1 MDPEWTEVACVL
13 LSSSNGGP
21 EDPAATPVRALAFDT
36 AQELLWTGNSEGRV
50 ASFAG
55 ADLQNYV
62 SYVIHPASDGDV
74 RHILLNDTGVIS
86 LGPRGVHMAYRRG
99 LPLWN
104 CRHEDMTDLWCMSF
118 TSNACTEVLVAGRQS
133 TMLVVD
139 LKEGEVTRQIETEEC
154 YTMMK
159 RNSRFICAAT
169 DHGTVDIIDPS
180 TFEVL
185 KSWNAHSAL
194 IHDMDVQAD
203 FLVTCGATL
212 KQQGAVMFDPYV
224 NLFDLKQMT
233 SMAPIP
239 FPPCAAFVR
248 MHPRMVTTAIV
259 ASTSGQIHII
269 DLMSPNTSSVKQANI
284 ASYLA
289 RIEISPTGEA
299 LMLADNDCYM
309 HLWGSPSRIQFTEYP
324 VMIETET
331 PIDEDQHKDTV
342 WEDWS
347 DEENDDT
354 LPLNSVGVPYYRETL
369 LSAFPSLVVDVG
381 APPPRYELNL
391 TENKTAFEYG
401 WYTPN
406 NGSTLPNQVEDTR
419 KDENKGAGKA
429 IQAPKFLSERSRDLV
444 AATSGAM
451 GLNGKDSSN
460 GGSGSNGGAANGAD
474 DVNSA
479 AALAS
484 SERASLGPE
493 APGMYRA
500 VEIKFSK
507 FGVDDFDFG
516 YYNRSRYAGLEN
528 HFANSYANAL
538 LQLLRFTPSIR
549 NLALQHAASA
559 CLDDQCLLCELGYLC
574 DMLQKAEGATCQA
587 TNMLKTLSGLPQA
600 HQLRLIE
607 EENPNT
613 PITEMLQNL
622 TRFLLTQIASDFKRM
637 LPESDAMEEVLA
649 TSGVTYMRCM
659 QCRSETKR
667 AVSTYVNNLKYPA
680 PQRTHAGRVGGV
692 GPGGMG
698 SPVLGAGL
706 GATSNS
712 SAPKQPRITF
722 SQVLKS
728 SVEQDSSTKGWCEV
742 CQRYQTLQNRKTITS
757 IPSVLTLNAS
767 GPQNLN
773 YPEFRRLWGTRGWL
787 PEEIGII
794 VDPAGQFFCYEGEDL
809 KLHLQRGIH
818 DIKVYSLIGM
828 AANVDNGAQPAKSH
842 LVAMVNVGYS
852 EPTPPTE
859 PEWHLFNDFLVR
871 QTSPG
876 EALTFNTNWK
886 TPSVVLFQLKSF
898 NNKIDTEWKS
908 RIDTSVLYIDDGKQ
922 GSSGTYTTLDS
933 TKERP
938 GPDTIVAL
946 DTEFVA
952 LKQPEIEMNSE
963 GEMETI
969 RPMTHALA
977 RVSVVRG
984 QGMEEGLPFIDDY
997 IIIKEPV
1004 VDYLTLYSGITRN
1017 DLDPRTSQHTLVP
1030 LKLVYKKLWVL
1041 LNLGCKFLGH
1051 GLKQDFRVIN
1061 IQVPKAQVID
1071 TIDLFFLK
1079 ARLRKLSLAFL
1090 AWCVLKENIQ
1100 LETHDSIEDARTALK
1115 LYRKF
1120 LEYDDAG
1127 ILEVQLQ
1134 EIYREGRDCNF
1145 KAPKKVLNGNGN
1157 GSAPTG
1163 AVIAAV
1169 NGADTPVGA
1178 PSGTAISPLQVRS
1191 QPAPPSITAAATA
1204 AAIAAASAASI
1215 PATVA
1220 PTIPPPSNT
1229 VPAPGSAP
1237 VPTNL
1242 HGPSPGQVP
1251 PPPSS
1256 GMGQGQGPSQS
1267 QSMAPGPMGTMSRQQ
1282 QPPPGFGPP
1291 HHSNGMGNMHMGQNN
1306 THNNMN
1312 AHNNLNNHNNHQ
1324 HVHGGPPP
1332 HQPYHHQPP
1341 PPNNH
1346 RGPMPNGGG
1355 GRYQPPQQMPYR
1367 LNHNNHGGHPAHQG
1381 HATHQGHNHQ
1391 GHNHQGHQGHQNH
1404 QGHQGHT
1411 NHGHTNGG
1419 HNPHYRPYR
1428 RG

>member
-13 LSSSNGGP
+13 LSSSNGGQ

-55 ADLQNYV
+55 AELQNYV
-62 SYVIHPASDGDV
+62 SYIIHPPSDGEV

-86 LGPRGVHMAYRRG
+86 LGPRGVHMALRRG

-104 CRHEDMTDLWCMSF
+104 CRHEAMTDLWCMSF

-133 TMLVVD
+133 TMLVID
-139 LKEGEVTRQIETEEC
+139 LKEGEVIRQIKTEEC

-169 DHGTVDIIDPS
+169 DHGTVDIIDPT

-299 LMLADNDCYM
+299 LVLADNDCFM

-324 VMIETET
+324 VLIETET
-331 PIDEDQHKDTV
+331 NIEEDQHKETE
-342 WEDWS
+342 WEAWS
-347 DEENDDT
+347 DDENDET

-369 LSAFPSLVVDVG
+369 LSAFPHLVVDVG
-381 APPPRYELNL
+381 APPARYELNL

-429 IQAPKFLSERSRDLV
+429 IQTPKFLSERSRDLV
-444 AATSGAM
+444 SATSGGAL
-451 GLNGKDSSN
+451 GGGKKGAYESGA
-460 GGSGSNGGAANGAD
+460 GGSGSNGDAANGAD

-484 SERASLGPE
+484 SELASLGPE

-538 LQLLRFTPSIR
+538 LQLLRFTPSIC

-574 DMLQKAEGATCQA
+574 DMLHKAEGATCQA

-622 TRFLLTQIASDFKRM
+622 TRFLLTQIAGDFKRM
-637 LPESDAMEEVLA
+637 LPDSNAMEDVLA

-659 QCRSETKR
+659 HCRSETKR
-667 AVSTYVNNLKYPA
+667 AVSTYVNNLKYPS
-680 PQRTHAGRVGGV
+680 PQRTHAGRGG
-692 GPGGMG
+692 GIGAGGMG
-698 SPVLGAGL
+698 GPGLGAGL
-706 GATSNS
+706 GAANASM
-712 SAPKQPRITF
+712 PKQPKITF

-773 YPEFRRLWGTRGWL
+773 YPEFRRLWGTPGWL

-828 AANVDNGAQPAKSH
+828 ATNVDNGGQPAKSH

-852 EPTPPTE
+852 EPTATE
-859 PEWHLFNDFLVR
+859 QPEWHLFNDFLVR

-876 EALTFNTNWK
+876 EALSFNTHWK
-886 TPSVVLFQLKSF
+886 TPSVVLFQLKSY

-908 RIDTSVLYIDDGKQ
+908 RIDTSVLYMDCGKNT
-922 GSSGTYTTLDS
+922 GHETYTPLEPS
-933 TKERP
+933 KERP

-997 IIIKEPV
+997 IIIKEAV

-1030 LKLVYKKLWVL
+1030 LKLAYKKLWVL

-1061 IQVPKAQVID
+1061 IQVPKAQIID

-1127 ILEVQLQ
+1127 ILEMQLQ

-1145 KAPKKVLNGNGN
+1145 KAPKKALNGNGN
-1157 GSAPTG
+1157 GHG
-1163 AVIAAV
+1163 AVVAAS
-1169 NGADTPVGA
+1169 GTDTPVGA
-1178 PSGTAISPLQVRS
+1178 PSGTSVSPLQVRS

-1204 AAIAAASAASI
+1204 AAIAAASI

-1220 PTIPPPSNT
+1220 ATIPPAPNT

-1237 VPTNL
+1237 VPTAL
-1242 HGPSPGQVP
+1242 HGLTPGQAQP
-1251 PPPSS
+1251 PPTAVVN
-1256 GMGQGQGPSQS
+1256 QGQAQAQLPV
-1267 QSMAPGPMGTMSRQQ
+1267 PGPMGSIPRPQ
-1282 QPPPGFGPP
+1282 QPPPGFGPL
-1291 HHSNGMGNMHMGQNN
+1291 HGTAMNNIHMGQ
-1306 THNNMN
+1306 
-1312 AHNNLNNHNNHQ
+1312 NNHNNHQ

-1332 HQPYHHQPP
+1332 HHHHHHQPP
-1341 PPNNH
+1341 PPSSH
-1346 RGPMPNGGG
+1346 RSPMSNGGG

-1367 LNHNNHGGHPAHQG
+1367 LNHNSHGGHPAHQA
-1381 HATHQGHNHQ
+1381 HANHTTHQGHTSHT
-1391 GHNHQGHQGHQNH
+1391 GHNHQGHQ
-1404 QGHQGHT
+1404 
-1411 NHGHTNGG
+1411 GHTNGG
-1419 HNPHYRPYR
+1419 HNPHYRQYR

>member
-13 LSSSNGGP
+13 LSSSNGGQ
-21 EDPAATPVRALAFDT
+21 EEPAATPVSALAFDT
-36 AQELLWTGNSEGRV
+36 TQELMWTGNSEGRV
-50 ASFAG
+50 ASFYG
-55 ADLQNYV
+55 AEVQSYV
-62 SYVIHPASDGDV
+62 SYVMQPSTDGEV
-74 RHILLNDTGVIS
+74 RQILLNDTGVIS
-86 LGPRGVHMAYRRG
+86 LGPRGLHMALRRG

-104 CRHEDMTDLWCMSF
+104 CRHEAMIDLCCMSF
-118 TSNACTEVLVAGRQS
+118 TSSANTEVLVAGRQPA
-133 TMLVVD
+133 MFVVD
-139 LKEGEVTRQIETEEC
+139 LKEGEVVRQLEMTEN
-154 YTMMK
+154 YTIMK

-169 DHGTVDIIDPS
+169 SHGTVDIIDPS
-180 TFEVL
+180 TFAVL
-185 KSWNAHSAL
+185 KSWTAHSAF

-299 LMLADNDCYM
+299 LVLADSDCYM
-309 HLWGSPSRIQFTEYP
+309 HLWGAPSRIQFTEYP
-324 VMIETET
+324 AMIETET
-331 PIDEDQHKDTV
+331 VEPPHKETE
-342 WEDWS
+342 WEEWS
-347 DEENDDT
+347 DDENEDT
-354 LPLNSVGVPYYRETL
+354 LPLNIVGVPYYRDVL
-369 LSAFPSLVVDVG
+369 LSAFPSLISDVG
-381 APPPRYELNL
+381 APPPRYDPSTLDAM
-391 TENKTAFEYG
+391 TSFEHG
-401 WYTPN
+401 WYAPN
-406 NGSTLPNQVEDTR
+406 TTGLLPNQVEDTR
-419 KDENKGAGKA
+419 KDENKITQT
-429 IQAPKFLSERSRDLV
+429 IQAPKFLSERSRD
-444 AATSGAM
+444 GASNSHNHHQM
-451 GLNGKDSSN
+451 SSV
-460 GGSGSNGGAANGAD
+460 D
-474 DVNSA
+474 DIG

-484 SERASLGPE
+484 SELASLGPE
-493 APGMYRA
+493 APGMYRT

-538 LQLLRFTPSIR
+538 LQLLRFTPTIR
-549 NLALQHAASA
+549 NLALQHAAGS

-587 TNMLKTLSGLPQA
+587 TNMLKTLSSLPQA

-622 TRFLLTQIASDFKRM
+622 TRFLLTQIAGDFSRM
-637 LPESDAMEEVLA
+637 QPQSKAMEDALA

-659 QCRSETKR
+659 ACRSETSR

-680 PQRTHAGRVGGV
+680 PQRNTSR
-692 GPGGMG
+692 GPKY
-698 SPVLGAGL
+698 
-706 GATSNS
+706 
-712 SAPKQPRITF
+712 PKITF

-728 SVEQDSSTKGWCEV
+728 SVEQDSSTKGWCEM
-742 CQRYQTLQNRKTITS
+742 CQRYQTLLNRKTITS

-773 YPEFRRLWGTRGWL
+773 YPELRRLWGTPGWL
-787 PEEIGII
+787 PDEIGII
-794 VDPAGQFFCYEGEDL
+794 VDTAGQFFCYEGEDL

-828 AANVDNGAQPAKSH
+828 AVSVDNGGQPAKSH

-852 EPTPPTE
+852 EPTA
-859 PEWHLFNDFLVR
+859 PEQPQWHLFNDFLVR
-871 QTSPG
+871 QTSPN
-876 EALTFNTNWK
+876 EALSFNTNWK
-886 TPSVVLFQLKSF
+886 TPSVVVFQLKTN
-898 NNKIDTEWKS
+898 NNKIDMEWKS
-908 RIDTSVLYIDDGKQ
+908 RIDTSVLYLNNGKQ
-922 GSSGTYTTLDS
+922 TGQSTYRPLSPTTEL
-933 TKERP
+933 P
-938 GPDTIVAL
+938 GPDTIVAI

-977 RVSVVRG
+977 RVSVVRS
-984 QGMEEGLPFIDDY
+984 QGMDEGLPFIDDY

-1004 VDYLTLYSGITRN
+1004 VDYLTLYSGITRG
-1017 DLDPRTSQHTLVP
+1017 DLDPRTSVHTLVP
-1030 LKLVYKKLWVL
+1030 LKQAFKKLWVL

-1061 IQVPKAQVID
+1061 IQVPKAQIID

-1079 ARLRKLSLAFL
+1079 TRLRKLSLAFL

-1127 ILEVQLQ
+1127 ILETQLQ
-1134 EIYREGRDCNF
+1134 EIYREGRDTNF
-1145 KAPKKVLNGNGN
+1145 KPPKRDDSELRRG
-1157 GSAPTG
+1157 T
-1163 AVIAAV
+1163 
-1169 NGADTPVGA
+1169 DTPPVGA
-1178 PSGTAISPLQVRS
+1178 PAPGSAISPLLARS
-1191 QPAPPSITAAATA
+1191 QPAPPSIKV
-1204 AAIAAASAASI
+1204 AASAAAAAATETKSLPVLTKPADI
-1215 PATVA
+1215 AAPAVAAAPVTVVAPPATTA
-1220 PTIPPPSNT
+1220 PPANPPSNAAANT
-1229 VPAPGSAP
+1229 I
-1237 VPTNL
+1237 TNAHIPPHNNNSNINSHNGGGGNNRFTSNRTIS
-1242 HGPSPGQVP
+1242 HGPLGGRGHANNGGSGRYH
-1251 PPPSS
+1251 PPSS
-1256 GMGQGQGPSQS
+1256 GY
-1267 QSMAPGPMGTMSRQQ
+1267 R
-1282 QPPPGFGPP
+1282 
-1291 HHSNGMGNMHMGQNN
+1291 
-1306 THNNMN
+1306 
-1312 AHNNLNNHNNHQ
+1312 NHQ
-1324 HVHGGPPP
+1324 SGQYHPNSSHDNSNHGG
-1332 HQPYHHQPP
+1332 HGSHGNQ
-1341 PPNNH
+1341 
-1346 RGPMPNGGG
+1346 
-1355 GRYQPPQQMPYR
+1355 
-1367 LNHNNHGGHPAHQG
+1367 NNHGGHSG
-1381 HATHQGHNHQ
+1381 H
-1391 GHNHQGHQGHQNH
+1391 
-1404 QGHQGHT
+1404 
-1411 NHGHTNGG
+1411 GG
-1419 HNPHYRPYR
+1419 HGGHSGHSLPYRQYR